1 MKNDNNADK
10 IFYMNVKR
18 GVMWSKRKI
27 ILDKT
32 MIKYYNP
39 SKNDLKIYYRG

>member
-1 MKNDNNADK
+1 MKNDNNDDK

-27 ILDKT
+27 ILDET

-39 SKNDLKIYYRG
+39 SKKRFKNLL